1 MFLVLCS
8 IALKNKSGELFP
20 ILVTRLEKMVIY
32 QTEPFARK
40 HSLIVI
46 ALGLLVEQRN
56 K

>member
-8 IALKNKSGELFP
+8 ITLKNKSGELFP
-20 ILVTRLEKMVIY
+20 ILVTRLEKMVTH

-40 HSLIVI
+40 HSLVVIV
-46 ALGLLVEQRN
+46 LGLFVEQRN